1 MDFQALQAKYGP
13 LAVAQPSSKAA
24 APKSRSGLAKWLPT
38 ALAVGGT
45 LAAAPFTGGAS
56 LLGTAA
62 LLGGGAAIGGA
73 AGEFGAQKLNKEKTN
88 AGKIGKEALI
98 SGVTGAIPLGG
109 AAKTARVAR
118 AADTAATDTVAQ
130 DSKSLLTKARESM
143 ALHGQ
148 QMDARSGGFAVNA
161 KQAGSKE
168 LDIAGSKKVGQVLS
182 SEGVKAGSPLSKLN
196 SVESKLKQY
205 GSTTDKTLTSSNVTV
220 SRGQRQVIAD
230 KFVADMA
237 KKLGSN
243 KSVMDHAQNLATNF
257 VKNGGNDA
265 KTLVANKRQLDEDLI
280 SYIRNPDSALAHEQR
295 AVVPFRQ
302 MLKDEINNLVP
313 GLKEANNKYHDLSTA
328 KGYLV
333 KGTGE
338 MNTKGGVIGRLA
350 ESGPIKTAESKVGSL
365 LQRAEPTAATP
376 SSGMTGKVIREG
388 VKQTVGQAVGN
399 GIVGSPPPV
408 DNSTTDSSA
417 VLPPDTSA
425 PDTTQH
431 DTIKQALLA
440 AMVQDLGNGGKNVGS
455 LSTIYKLIQSDNKP
469 IKKSTTQ
476 VQQQANAQSAISALD
491 TLRNE
496 IGKNPNA
503 LAKADTPGQ
512 TLPLVGGFV
521 TRATGEG
528 VLRDARNE
536 AADVISRLRTG
547 AAINAQEE
555 KFYKGQLPRAGDSPE
570 TINYKLDTLTK
581 FFNNFIPQD
590 TSTSSGGLTL
600 DDLVGAL
607 QGAQS

>member
-13 LAVAQPSSKAA
+13 LAVAQPSSKTA
-24 APKSRSGLAKWLPT
+24 APKSRSGLSKWLPT

-45 LAAAPFTGGAS
+45 LAAAPFTGGTS

-98 SGVTGAIPLGG
+98 SGATGAIPLGG
-109 AAKTARVAR
+109 AAKTARIAR
-118 AADTAATDTVAQ
+118 AADTAVADTATQ
-130 DSKSLLTKARESM
+130 GSKSLLTKARESM

-182 SEGVKAGSPLSKLN
+182 GEGIKAGSPLSKLN
-196 SVESKLKQY
+196 AVESKLKQY
-205 GSTTDKTLTSSNVTV
+205 GSTIDKTLASSNVTV

-265 KTLVANKRQLDEDLI
+265 KTLVASKRQLDEDLI

-302 MLKDEINNLVP
+302 TLKDEINNLVP

-365 LQRAEPTAATP
+365 LQRAEPTATAP
-376 SSGMTGKVIREG
+376 SSGMTGRVVREG

-399 GIVGSPPPV
+399 GIVGSPAPV

-425 PDTTQH
+425 TDTTQN

-440 AMVQDLGNGGKNVGS
+440 AMVQDLGNGGKNVAS
-455 LSTIYKLIQSDNKP
+455 LSTIYKIVQADQPKA
-469 IKKSTTQ
+469 IKKTESQRARDEASTLTDKAISLLDKGSVRTGFLGTKIEGVKRLTGNADPETLEFNTTVDSLKAAIAKARAGTSFTPNEEALLNKYAPTSGDTGQ
-476 VQQQANAQSAISALD
+476 VLRTKLSALKQVYQQAAEREYGSSQANAVSGIS
-491 TLRNE
+491 
-496 IGKNPNA
+496 
-503 LAKADTPGQ
+503 
-512 TLPLVGGFV
+512 
-521 TRATGEG
+521 
-528 VLRDARNE
+528 
-536 AADVISRLRTG
+536 
-547 AAINAQEE
+547 
-555 KFYKGQLPRAGDSPE
+555 
-570 TINYKLDTLTK
+570 
-581 FFNNFIPQD
+581 
-590 TSTSSGGLTL
+590 L
-600 DDLVGAL
+600 DDLVNLA
-607 QGAQS
+607 GAQS